1 MGMERLA
8 KTLDNMEQF
17 ILALPNTLIGWIS
30 SILVVIGG
38 VVLLFNRIRNED
50 LKTLRESNSD
60 LRLTL
65 SDNTKKMIELDEAL
79 KMLTEKVLV
88 LENEKKTIQ
97 DLVIL
102 ALEAYFENNPSEALR
117 VKTKVKTEVTSAVG

>member
-50 LKTLRESNSD
+50 LRTLREANSD

-65 SDNTKKMIELDEAL
+65 SDNTKKMTELDEAL
-79 KMLTEKVLV
+79 KMLTEKVLI

>member
-1 MGMERLA
+1 MEGLA
-8 KTLDNMEQF
+8 KALNNMEQF
-17 ILALPNTLIGWIS
+17 ILALPNTFIGWIS

-50 LKTLRESNSD
+50 LKTLREANGD

-65 SDNTKKMIELDEAL
+65 SDNAKKMTELDEAIKSL
-79 KMLTEKVLV
+79 AEKVLI

-102 ALEAYFENNPSEALR
+102 ALEAYFENNPSEAL
-117 VKTKVKTEVTSAVG
+117 KTKTKIKTEVNVVS

>member
-17 ILALPNTLIGWIS
+17 ILALPNTFIGWIS

-50 LKTLRESNSD
+50 LRTLREANSD

-65 SDNTKKMIELDEAL
+65 SDNTKKMTELDEAL
-79 KMLTEKVLV
+79 KMLTEKVLI